1 MKDKI
6 SIMIPE
12 DKLLAR
18 IDELGK
24 QITEDYKGEPIH
36 LVGILKGSVFFMCAL
51 AERIDLPVTLDFMQ
65 VSSYGDQTQS
75 SGVVRIHKDTDE
87 SLEGKNVL
95 IVEDIIA
102 SGRTMSYLLKILEA
116 RKPKSMKLATL
127 LDKPSRR
134 VCEVTADYTG
144 FEVEDKFVIGF
155 GLDFAQK
162 YRNLPFIGVI
172 DEIGDE

>member
-1 MKDKI
+1 MKDKL
-6 SIMIPE
+6 SILIPE
-12 DKLLAR
+12 DKLMAR
-18 IDELGK
+18 IAELGK
-24 QITEDYKGEPIH
+24 QITEDYAGEPVH

-51 AERIDLPVTLDFMQ
+51 ATKIDLPVTLDFMQ
-65 VSSYGDQTQS
+65 VSSYGDQTTS

-87 SLEGKNVL
+87 SLEDKNVL
-95 IVEDIIA
+95 IIEDIVD

-116 RKPKSMKLATL
+116 RKPKTMKLVTL

-134 VCEVTADYTG
+134 ICDVKCDYTG

-155 GLDFAQK
+155 GLDYAQK
-162 YRNLPFIGVI
+162 YRNLPFIGVV

>member
-1 MKDKI
+1 MYGV
-6 SIMIPE
+6 IP
-12 DKLLAR
+12 
-18 IDELGK
+18 
-24 QITEDYKGEPIH
+24 
-36 LVGILKGSVFFMCAL
+36 IL
-51 AERIDLPVTLDFMQ
+51 
-65 VSSYGDQTQS
+65 
-75 SGVVRIHKDTDE
+75 
-87 SLEGKNVL
+87 
-95 IVEDIIA
+95 VEDPATVLAPRIRTAETVRPEQPFEIQVDET

-134 VCEVTADYTG
+134 VCEVNADYTG

-162 YRNLPFIGVI
+162 YRNLPYIGVV

>member
-1 MKDKI
+1 MKDKK
-6 SIMIPE
+6 SVLIPE
-12 DKLLAR
+12 KQLMAR
-18 IDELGK
+18 IAELGK
-24 QITEDYKGEPIH
+24 QITEDYKGEPVH
-36 LVGILKGSVFFMCAL
+36 LVGILKGSVFFLCAL
-51 AERIDLPVTLDFMQ
+51 AARIDLPVTIDFMQ
-65 VSSYGDQTQS
+65 VSSYGDQTTS

-95 IVEDIIA
+95 IIEDIID

-116 RKPKSMKLATL
+116 RKPKSMKLVTL
-127 LDKPSRR
+127 LDKPARR

-162 YRNLPFIGVI
+162 YRNLPYIGVI